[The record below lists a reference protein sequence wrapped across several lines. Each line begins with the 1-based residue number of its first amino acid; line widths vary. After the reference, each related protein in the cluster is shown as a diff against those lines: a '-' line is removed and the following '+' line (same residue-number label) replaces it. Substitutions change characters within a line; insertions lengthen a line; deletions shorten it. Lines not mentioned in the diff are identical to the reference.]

1 MASVAYDSASS
12 RTGTNWWVNRPFT
25 CVSVLSNLRS
35 TMLLLSWVYILMTV
49 IGRREPAAD
58 LHQCFSLMRGG
69 GVVRKS

>member
-35 TMLLLSWVYILMTV
+35 TMLLLSWVYIRMT
-49 IGRREPAAD
+49 E
-58 LHQCFSLMRGG
+58 
-69 GVVRKS
+69 